1 MIRNLFMRTVELLHV
16 GKLDPQLSSKLCPKN
31 LAPVTASSSA
41 SSSSGGLA
49 NNRPATAPNREQQ
62 ESSESLKDT
71 LFIQWCHR
79 KPYMLRSCQ
88 VLDEASGPG
97 TCANMQRMP
106 LARYQSESLAI
117 PRDIALDSTICHD
130 AMCIAL

>member
-1 MIRNLFMRTVELLHV
+1 MRLVELLHV
-16 GKLDPQLSSKLCPKN
+16 GKLDPLLSSKVCRKN
-31 LAPVTASSSA
+31 LAPTAA
-41 SSSSGGLA
+41 TFAGSSSGTSA
-49 NNRPATAPNREQQ
+49 NNRPTTAPKGEQ
-62 ESSESLKDT
+62 EVSDSSRDT

-106 LARYQSESLAI
+106 LARYQSEALVI
-117 PRDIALDSTICHD
+117 PRDVALDPTICHD
-130 AMCIAL
+130 AMCVAL

>member
-1 MIRNLFMRTVELLHV
+1 MLTVELLHV
-16 GKLDPQLSSKLCPKN
+16 GKLDPQLSTKLCPKN
-31 LAPVTASSSA
+31 LASVSSSSSSSA
-41 SSSSGGLA
+41 GRSSA
-49 NNRPATAPNREQQ
+49 NNRPATTPDGEQ
-62 ESSESLKDT
+62 ESSDSSKDT

-97 TCANMQRMP
+97 TCANVQRMP
-106 LARYQSESLAI
+106 LARYQTESLTI

-130 AMCIAL
+130 AMCITL